1 MNGEEYE
8 DEIYSE
14 NRIEDESEEE
24 NETVKKEDMVGSL
37 KVYCIYMRE
46 TNAVVYV
53 GRTKRSLNTRFRE
66 HQLSSQ
72 YVNSYIMNNGGFD
85 KYGIEVLKECETMI
99 DLIEWESH
107 LILEMDPVCN
117 IYGKYKEKLEK
128 PVNNRVVK
136 KNWALIS
143 AIKKKY
149 KKSRV

>member
-1 MNGEEYE
+1 MNDEEYE

-14 NRIEDESEEE
+14 NNMENEIEDENEDE
-24 NETVKKEDMVGSL
+24 NVKTEPVAASL
-37 KVYCIYMRE
+37 KVYCIYRRE

-72 YVNSYIMNNGGFD
+72 YVNTYIMNNGGFD
-85 KYGIEVLKECETMI
+85 KYGIELLKECETMI
-99 DLIEWESH
+99 DFIDWESH

-117 IYGKYKEKLEK
+117 INGKYKEKC
-128 PVNNRVVK
+128 VNVSTVK
-136 KNWALIS
+136 KNWALIT

-149 KKSRV
+149 KKNR